1 MAAENN
7 ESKVY
12 DSAKL
17 REHRKIVIGRAKRAY
32 KELTT
37 SDKDTM
43 KALFELRYERIGYS
57 PLQDHGL
64 TIAEQMNQ
72 TFHALAVF
80 AGAEFIFNEFRD
92 CGKLRLSPLTASG
105 LDIQSI
111 YTNLVAA
118 EVFTTV
124 NPKYN
129 GKLDGDAKELCNK
142 PFRNR
147 FVFFYSPCTD
157 RGLIPYSVPGF
168 SGIELKVYSLCEDEL
183 LGRKPINIPRSG

>member
-1 MAAENN
+1 MAAKNI

-12 DSAKL
+12 DSKKL
-17 REHRKIVIGRAKRAY
+17 REHREIVIYQAKRAY

-37 SDKDTM
+37 SGKDTM
-43 KALFELRYERIGYS
+43 KALFELRYDRIGYS
-57 PLQDHGL
+57 PLQDHRL

-80 AGAEFIFNEFRD
+80 AGAEFIFNEFRE
-92 CGKLRLSPLTASG
+92 CRKLRLSPLTASG

-111 YTNLVAA
+111 KTNLVAA

-124 NPKYN
+124 NPTYN
-129 GKLDGDAKELCNK
+129 SKLERDAKELCNK
-142 PFRNR
+142 PFQER
-147 FVFFYSPCTD
+147 FVFFYSPCATH
-157 RGLIPYSVPGF
+157 GLKPYSAPEF
-168 SGIELKVYSLCEDEL
+168 PGIEVKVYSLSEDEL

>member
-1 MAAENN
+1 MAAKKN

-12 DSAKL
+12 DSEKL
-17 REHRKIVIGRAKRAY
+17 REHREIVIGRAKRAY

-37 SDKDTM
+37 SGKDTM
-43 KALFELRYERIGYS
+43 KGLFDLRYEHIGYS
-57 PLQDHGL
+57 PLQDHRL

-80 AGAEFIFNEFRD
+80 AGAEYIFNEFRD

-111 YTNLVAA
+111 ETKLVAA

-124 NPKYN
+124 NPEYN
-129 GKLDGDAKELCNK
+129 GKLEGDIRELCTK
-142 PFRNR
+142 PFQER
-147 FVFFYSPCTD
+147 FVFFYSPCAA
-157 RGLIPYSVPGF
+157 RGLKPYSVPEFPGT
-168 SGIELKVYSLCEDEL
+168 EVKVYSLCEDEL
-183 LGRKPINIPRSG
+183 LGR

>member
-1 MAAENN
+1 MASKKN

-12 DSAKL
+12 DAEKL
-17 REHRKIVIGRAKRAY
+17 REHRKMVIDRAKRAY

-37 SDKDTM
+37 SGKDTM
-43 KALFELRYERIGYS
+43 KALFELRYEHIGYS

-72 TFHALAVF
+72 SFHALAVF
-80 AGAEFIFNEFRD
+80 AGAEFILNEFRD
-92 CGKLRLSPLTASG
+92 CGKLKLSPLTASG

-111 YTNLVAA
+111 QTKLVAA

-129 GKLDGDAKELCNK
+129 GKLEEDAKELCNK
-142 PFRNR
+142 PFQNR
-147 FVFFYSPCTD
+147 FVFFYSPSAA
-157 RGLIPYSVPGF
+157 RGLIPYPVPGCP
-168 SGIELKVYSLCEDEL
+168 GIEVKVYSLCEDEL
-183 LGRKPINIPRSG
+183 LGRKPINM

>member
-1 MAAENN
+1 MAKKKN
-7 ESKVY
+7 ETKVY
-12 DSAKL
+12 DFEKL
-17 REHRKIVIGRAKRAY
+17 REHRKIVIAQGTRAY

-37 SDKDTM
+37 SGKDPM
-43 KALFELRYERIGYS
+43 KALFELRYGRIGYS
-57 PLQDHGL
+57 PLQDHRL

-72 TFHALAVF
+72 SFHALAVF
-80 AGAEFIFNEFRD
+80 AGAEFIFNEFQD

-111 YTNLVAA
+111 DTNLVAA

-129 GKLDGDAKELCNK
+129 GKLEGDAKELCNK
-142 PFRNR
+142 PCQKR

-168 SGIELKVYSLCEDEL
+168 SGIEVKVYSLSEDEL
-183 LGRKPINIPRSG
+183 LGRKPIILPRSA